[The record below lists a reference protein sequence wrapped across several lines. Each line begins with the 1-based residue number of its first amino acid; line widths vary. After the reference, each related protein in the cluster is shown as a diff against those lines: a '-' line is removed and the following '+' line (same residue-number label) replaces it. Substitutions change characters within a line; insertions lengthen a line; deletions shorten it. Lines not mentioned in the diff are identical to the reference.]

1 MDLVPRS
8 SSFDDEHRW
17 LLRLLYSGFTD
28 VEDRDEKDD
37 MDIGGEQEAFGGVEV
52 TWDGPVLRLQL
63 SRPDVRNALS
73 TNGVRALTSAL
84 HDAARRDDLRVVALT
99 AAGEH
104 FCAGI
109 DLTEANTPASGPR
122 PRAGHLQRGINL
134 GPHGLIGAL
143 HEFEL
148 PIVVGV
154 RGWAAGLGSSLALLS
169 DYIIASDTARFWAPF
184 VGRGFTPDSGS
195 TWLLPRL
202 IGLPRA
208 KAMIL
213 LSRVV
218 PADKA
223 EQWGMVSEVV
233 ADHLLEQRTE
243 EVVHEFAAAATA
255 SVGLAKLMLHRH
267 MDVDM
272 GHALTE
278 EALMEEVSVRS
289 PDFREGIAAL
299 REHRVPRYEGR

>member
-1 MDLVPRS
+1 M
-8 SSFDDEHRW
+8 
-17 LLRLLYSGFTD
+17 
-28 VEDRDEKDD
+28 
-37 MDIGGEQEAFGGVEV
+37 
-52 TWDGPVLRLQL
+52 
-63 SRPDVRNALS
+63 
-73 TNGVRALTSAL
+73 
-84 HDAARRDDLRVVALT
+84 T

-104 FCAGI
+104 FCAGV
-109 DLTEANTPASGPR
+109 DLTEANTPASGPGAAAPR
-122 PRAGHLQRGINL
+122 PRAGHLQRGIHL
-134 GPHGLIGAL
+134 GAHGLIGAL
-143 HEFEL
+143 AEFEL
-148 PIVVGV
+148 PVVVGV

-233 ADHLLEQRTE
+233 ADHLLEQRIE
-243 EVVHEFAAAATA
+243 EVVQEFATAATA

-267 MDVDM
+267 MDVDL

-278 EALMEEVSVRS
+278 EALVEEVAVRS

-299 REHRVPRYEGR
+299 RERRVPRYEGR